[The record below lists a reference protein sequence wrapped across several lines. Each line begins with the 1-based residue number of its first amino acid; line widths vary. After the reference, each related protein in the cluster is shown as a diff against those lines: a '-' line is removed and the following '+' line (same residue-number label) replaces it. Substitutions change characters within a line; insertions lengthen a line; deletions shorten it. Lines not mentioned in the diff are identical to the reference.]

1 MDKKSFSILVVI
13 SAILLVFVFIFV
25 SLIFKP
31 NISPDEVG
39 WDNYNQMNMANNVL
53 FDVIIPFGCPFLILL
68 PIVIYYTKKNKTTDK
83 TENNK

>member
-1 MDKKSFSILVVI
+1 MEKKVFAFLILI
-13 SAILLVFVFIFV
+13 SAVLLCFVFIFV

-31 NISPDEVG
+31 NISPAEVG
-39 WDNYNQMNMANNVL
+39 WDNYNQINMANNVL

-68 PIVIYYTKKNKTTDK
+68 PIVIYYTKKNKTINK